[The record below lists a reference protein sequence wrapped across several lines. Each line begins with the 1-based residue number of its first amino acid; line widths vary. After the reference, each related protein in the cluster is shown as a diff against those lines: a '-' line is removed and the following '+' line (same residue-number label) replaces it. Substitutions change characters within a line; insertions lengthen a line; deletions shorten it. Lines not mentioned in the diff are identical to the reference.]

1 MSCFSA
7 SGGFAPDPTGAPPR
21 TPLGDFRPPDHLNF
35 ASQLLTP
42 GDATGKATNFKFGW
56 YIHRVMDSA
65 SPNFGIVIINII

>member
-42 GDATGKATNFKFGW
+42 GDATGKATNFKFG
-56 YIHRVMDSA
+56 
-65 SPNFGIVIINII
+65 